1 MQGSSFWPF
10 FGRLKAV
17 MVTGHYFPT
26 EAFTKPKS
34 LEDECRSSSA
44 KGSNSSAWMQ
54 GELFAAGHKK
64 LSTRYV
70 TWI

>member
-1 MQGSSFWPF
+1 M
-10 FGRLKAV
+10 
-17 MVTGHYFPT
+17 MVTGHCFPT

-54 GELFAAGHKK
+54 GELFAGHKK

-70 TWI
+70 MWI